1 MSLSALAEGIQADI
15 KCGQAMS
22 LKPTRFLCHR
32 EYSLHGDWEHRL
44 VVGSGV
50 TEDVMYGPYLD
61 TMRNMAGPKVCRL
74 LSFIRLRTDIVASPP
89 FARAERSCVRRDY
102 RYDYTFSVV
111 SQS

>member
-44 VVGSGV
+44 VVGSGD
-50 TEDVMYGPYLD
+50 TEAEKVMYGPYLD
-61 TMRNMAGPKVCRL
+61 TMRNMAGPKVSRL
-74 LSFIRLRTDIVASPP
+74 CLVLHKA
-89 FARAERSCVRRDY
+89 
-102 RYDYTFSVV
+102 
-111 SQS
+111 